1 MPDLNL
7 KRRLSET
14 DLKCLYLERLRRLGL
29 INAKSVIASEYSLGQ
44 TGRRVDLAILSSEFI
59 GIEFKSKGDS
69 LKRLKPQLDAY
80 VRCFDR
86 VVLVA
91 DERHIANAQPLVP
104 ASVEVWSVN
113 CEGEL
118 SLVQEALSERAQ
130 SARALAQLCSVRQL
144 RRLASVAASSA
155 PSRSRLIDAAML
167 LPFDKVYEAAVAA
180 FKGTFERS
188 SAAFWNELESQKE
201 IGREALAPL
210 SRFADVRQKK
220 ISALREQ
227 SEFWLAWAE
236 EAATILGATSHTPI
250 TG

>member
-1 MPDLNL
+1 MSELNL
-7 KRRLSET
+7 KRLSET

-29 INAKSVIASEYSLGQ
+29 IDAKSVIASEYSLGQ
-44 TGRRVDLAILSSEFI
+44 TGRRVDLAILSSEFT
-59 GIEFKSKGDS
+59 GVEFKSKGDS

-91 DERHIANAQPLVP
+91 DERHIASAQPLVP
-104 ASVEVWSVN
+104 ASVEVWSVD

-118 SLVQEALSERAQ
+118 SLIQEGVLSQRAR
-130 SARALAQLCSVRQL
+130 SARVLAQLCSVRQL
-144 RRLASVAASSA
+144 RRLASVEVSSA

-167 LPFDKVYEAAVAA
+167 LPFEMVYEAALAA

-188 SAAFWNELESQKE
+188 SAAFWNELDPQKE
-201 IGREALAPL
+201 IGSEALAPL

-220 ISALREQ
+220 MSALRRQ
-227 SEFWLAWAE
+227 SEFWLAWAD
-236 EAATILGATSHTPI
+236 EAATILGTPPNAAI
-250 TG
+250 AG